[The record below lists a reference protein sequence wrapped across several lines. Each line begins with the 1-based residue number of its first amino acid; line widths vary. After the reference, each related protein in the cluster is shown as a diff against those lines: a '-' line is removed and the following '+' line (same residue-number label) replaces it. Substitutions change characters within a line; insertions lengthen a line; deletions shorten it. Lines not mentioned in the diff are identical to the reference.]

1 MKEDIKT
8 NINNPKELEKLYRTD
23 KEIFKREFNSLYPEL
38 NENKLA
44 DFWNERLNYESSE
57 ISYGSK
63 SELKTVFAASFIACL
78 IAEVPSFLPVDREYF
93 YTRNISFIVFPLLIF
108 YFGRK
113 NKLSFKK
120 SLFVLFVILFSLVFI
135 NLMPDNKSDTLILS
149 CIHLPL
155 FLWFVLGYTYS
166 GEQTDSSEKRLD
178 YLRYNG
184 DLTVI
189 TAIILIA
196 GFILTGITIGL
207 FSLIDLKIEGF
218 YKNYILI
225 CGLAVTPIAGT
236 YIVQT
241 NPQLVNKVSPLI
253 ARMFCPLILITL
265 VVYLTA
271 IIVTGKDPYND
282 REFLLLFNGLLIL
295 VMAVIIFSAA
305 ESSRSER
312 NRTEILIL
320 FLLSAVTIIVNV
332 IALSA
337 ILFRI
342 SEWGITPNRTAVL
355 GSNILIL
362 INLLLV
368 TIKLF
373 RTLRNKCDLSE
384 TEKAISAYL
393 PVYFIW
399 SAAVTFIFP
408 VVFGF

>member
-78 IAEVPSFLPVDREYF
+78 IAEIPSFLPVDREYF